1 MDPEVSSQSPTSEN
15 IQEKIQDNED
25 RFPDSQERIDN
36 TIEEPAFD
44 DGPRKK
50 PKSID
55 PEKPQK
61 SIPKDFPQRLAAK
74 IASINERE
82 LDEEVASS
90 QVASIVYRNCNS
102 EEMYP
107 QFLQTINALLNN
119 DDNQRFAAT
128 TWTAILWHEDEHP
141 EYRKFLENVLLR
153 AIHGHRTA
161 DLPTHEN
168 DDLDGEY
175 SAYAYILGESFIQ
188 MMKLNSD
195 LYNILTDIYSYII
208 RVEMERDLKRKKEE
222 GERRR
227 VITGR
232 KRDAEAEYVNPKK
245 LYDDIVDYISQR
257 GTFRSDTLNQK
268 NPNEF
273 IIILADRMRSTR
285 RYVIQ
290 DIMNR
295 FALEKKKQLEKELRD
310 REASAE
316 EVITAVEPFNHGLYL
331 FWLEKRYNFKYLAVE
346 KVRIT
351 LQIIAIFLGLGAVGT
366 GFLELAF
373 VSLLEGSIIC
383 AMMFGFAKLF
393 CSRYTFNP
401 FYPKDVTV
409 ELEKD
414 VGAFTPTFRKMSL
427 QQMNSFMTKQIKDP
441 SNSLLLH
448 LLPEYVRYIFAVM
461 PDRTEILMSKEN
473 INELM
478 ERVEVNLAKFQRQR

>member
-1 MDPEVSSQSPTSEN
+1 MEPEVAEQDQPVNQTIPKQEEQAKKTSTPG
-15 IQEKIQDNED
+15 
-25 RFPDSQERIDN
+25 RSV
-36 TIEEPAFD
+36 
-44 DGPRKK
+44 
-50 PKSID
+50 
-55 PEKPQK
+55 
-61 SIPKDFPQRLAAK
+61 PKDFAQRLAAK
-74 IASINERE
+74 ITSINERE
-82 LDEEVASS
+82 LDEEVASG
-90 QVASIVYRNCNS
+90 QVVAILYRNLNS

-107 QFLQTINALLNN
+107 YFIDTIATLLKSE
-119 DDNQRFAAT
+119 DNQRFAAT

-141 EYRKFLENVLLR
+141 EYRQFLENILDY
-153 AIHGHRTA
+153 AITGHAKA
-161 DLPTHEN
+161 DMPMYEN
-168 DDLDGEY
+168 DDIEGEF
-175 SAYAYILGESFIQ
+175 SLYAYYLGESFIQ

-195 LYNILTDIYSYII
+195 LYNVLTDIYSFVI
-208 RVEMERDLKRKKEE
+208 RSEMQRDLQRKKEE
-222 GERRR
+222 TEKKRG
-227 VITGR
+227 ITGR
-232 KRDAEAEYVNPKK
+232 KREREAETINPKK

-295 FALEKKKQLEKELRD
+295 FALEKKKQLEKELRE

-316 EVITAVEPFNHGLYL
+316 EVITAITPFKHGLYL

-351 LQIIAIFLGLGAVGT
+351 LQIIAIFLGLGAVGI
-366 GFLELAF
+366 GFLELAP
-373 VSLLEGSIIC
+373 VGLVEGALIGL
-383 AMMFGFAKLF
+383 MMIGYAKLF
-393 CSRYTFNP
+393 CSRYIFNP

-414 VGAFTPTFRKMSL
+414 VGAFTPIFRKMSL
-427 QQMNSFMTKQIKDP
+427 PQMNSFMLKQIKEPD
-441 SNSLLLH
+441 NSLLLH

-461 PDRTEILMSKEN
+461 PDRSEILMTKEN

-478 ERVEVNLAKFQRQR
+478 ERVEVNLSKFQRGR

>member
-1 MDPEVSSQSPTSEN
+1 MEPEVAEQSQSVKNAKLSSQETEN
-15 IQEKIQDNED
+15 SSG
-25 RFPDSQERIDN
+25 R
-36 TIEEPAFD
+36 TV
-44 DGPRKK
+44 
-50 PKSID
+50 
-55 PEKPQK
+55 
-61 SIPKDFPQRLAAK
+61 PKDFAHRLAAK

-82 LDEEVASS
+82 LDEEVASG
-90 QVASIVYRNCNS
+90 QVASIIYRNMNA
-102 EEMYP
+102 EDMYP
-107 QFLQTINALLNN
+107 YFIETIESLLKNE
-119 DDNQRFAAT
+119 DNQRFAAT

-141 EYRKFLENVLLR
+141 EYRQFLEKVLDFV
-153 AIHGHRTA
+153 ISGHAKA
-161 DLPTHEN
+161 DLPSYEN
-168 DDLDGEY
+168 TDIEGEF
-175 SAYAYILGESFIQ
+175 SAYAYYLGESFIQ

-195 LYNILTDIYSYII
+195 LYNVLTDIYSYII
-208 RVEMERDLKRKKEE
+208 RTEMHRDLQRKKEE
-222 GERRR
+222 TEKKR

-232 KRDAEAEYVNPKK
+232 KRDRDSEIINPKK

-295 FALEKKKQLEKELRD
+295 FALEKKKQLEKELRE

-316 EVITAVEPFNHGLYL
+316 EVITAVTPFKHGLYL

-351 LQIIAIFLGLGAVGT
+351 LQIFSIFLGLGAVGI
-366 GFLELAF
+366 GFLELAP
-373 VSLLEGSIIC
+373 VSLLEGLLIGV
-383 AMMFGFAKLF
+383 MMTGYAKMF
-393 CSRYTFNP
+393 CSRYVFAA

-414 VGAFTPTFRKMSL
+414 VGAYTPVFRKMSL
-427 QQMNSFMTKQIKDP
+427 SQMNSFMLKQIKEPD
-441 SNSLLLH
+441 NALLLH

-461 PDRTEILMSKEN
+461 PDRSEILMTKEN

-478 ERVEVNLAKFQRQR
+478 ERVEVNLSKFQRGR

>member
-1 MDPEVSSQSPTSEN
+1 MEPEVVEQGQSVNDATINREQEESTS
-15 IQEKIQDNED
+15 NE
-25 RFPDSQERIDN
+25 RVV
-36 TIEEPAFD
+36 
-44 DGPRKK
+44 
-50 PKSID
+50 
-55 PEKPQK
+55 
-61 SIPKDFPQRLAAK
+61 PKDFAQRLAAK

-90 QVASIVYRNCNS
+90 QVASIIYRNMNS
-102 EEMYP
+102 AEMFPY
-107 QFLQTINALLNN
+107 FIETIEALLRNE
-119 DDNQRFAAT
+119 DNQRFAAT
-128 TWTAILWHEDEHP
+128 TWTAVLWHEDEHP
-141 EYRKFLENVLLR
+141 EYRQFLEKILDFV
-153 AIHGHRTA
+153 ISGHSKA
-161 DLPTHEN
+161 DRPPYES
-168 DDLDGEY
+168 DDIEGEF
-175 SAYAYILGESFIQ
+175 SAYAYYLGESFIQ

-195 LYNILTDIYSYII
+195 LYNVLTDIYSYVI
-208 RVEMERDLKRKKEE
+208 RTEMHRDLKRKKDEADKK
-222 GERRR
+222 R

-232 KRDAEAEYVNPKK
+232 KRDRDGDIVNPKK

-268 NPNEF
+268 NPNEY

-295 FALEKKKQLEKELRD
+295 FALEKKKQLEKELRE

-316 EVITAVEPFNHGLYL
+316 EVITAVTPFKHGLYL

-351 LQIIAIFLGLGAVGT
+351 LQIFAIFLGLGAVGV
-366 GFLELAF
+366 GFLELAP
-373 VSLLEGSIIC
+373 VSLIEGLLIG
-383 AMMFGFAKLF
+383 AMMTGYAKMF
-393 CSRYTFNP
+393 CSRYVFNA

-414 VGAFTPTFRKMSL
+414 VGAFTPVFRKMSL
-427 QQMNSFMTKQIKDP
+427 QQMNSFMLKQIKEPD
-441 SNSLLLH
+441 NALLLH

-461 PDRTEILMSKEN
+461 PDRTEILMTKEN

-478 ERVEVNLAKFQRQR
+478 ERVEVNLSKFQRGR